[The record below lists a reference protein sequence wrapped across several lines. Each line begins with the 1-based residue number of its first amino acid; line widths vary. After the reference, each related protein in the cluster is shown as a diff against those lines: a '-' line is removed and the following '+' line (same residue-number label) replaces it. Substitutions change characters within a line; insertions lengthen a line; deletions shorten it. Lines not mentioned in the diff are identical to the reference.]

1 MERNYDT
8 YLKYTQ
14 KYKIF
19 LEEPLIFI
27 DESNSKKAKRAGRPV
42 LSFLESSQRVQKNKV
57 NTMIDHSSPN
67 LLKAV
72 SYKKMAP
79 EYADFKKVSKNFDD
93 FLENLSKLKVFL
105 EVRKMKKFCQNILL
119 HWSVSFIYRKKS
131 IKFSLNFS
139 LII

>member
-57 NTMIDHSSPN
+57 NTMIDNSSPN

-72 SYKKMAP
+72 SYKKMALEHP
-79 EYADFKKVSKNFDD
+79 DFKRVSKNFDD
-93 FLENLSKLKVFL
+93 FLNESKF
-105 EVRKMKKFCQNILL
+105 
-119 HWSVSFIYRKKS
+119 
-131 IKFSLNFS
+131 
-139 LII
+139 